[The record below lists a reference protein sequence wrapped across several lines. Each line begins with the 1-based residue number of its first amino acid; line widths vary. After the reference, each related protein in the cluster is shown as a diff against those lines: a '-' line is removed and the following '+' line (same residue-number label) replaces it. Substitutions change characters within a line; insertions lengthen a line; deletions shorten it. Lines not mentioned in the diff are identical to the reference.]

1 MSLFNSLKSSTL
13 LSRFRRDES
22 GSILVELA
30 VSIPLFLT
38 LLTGV
43 VEVGNYLLMT
53 LKVQHTVISVSDLVT
68 RDEDITEG
76 VMADIFQ
83 AVPQIM
89 APFPTGERS
98 VAIVS
103 AISQN
108 EDTPASV
115 FWQRAGG
122 GSYDAASTFG
132 AEGDPVDL
140 PAGLTLRDNETI
152 LATEVYYRY
161 EPLVFDFILPKTIR
175 KVAYFR
181 PRIGSLQEIEP

>member
-1 MSLFNSLKSSTL
+1 MSLFRKFRSSTL
-13 LSRFRRDES
+13 LSRLRTDER
-22 GSILVELA
+22 GAILVELA
-30 VSIPLFLT
+30 ISVPLFLT

-89 APFPTGERS
+89 APFPTGDRS
-98 VAIVS
+98 VAIVT

-115 FWQRAGG
+115 FWQRSGG
-122 GSYDAASTFG
+122 GSYEAGSTFG
-132 AEGDPVDL
+132 LEGDPVEL

-161 EPLVFDFILPKTIR
+161 EPLVFDFIAAKTIR
-175 KVAYFR
+175 KVSYFR